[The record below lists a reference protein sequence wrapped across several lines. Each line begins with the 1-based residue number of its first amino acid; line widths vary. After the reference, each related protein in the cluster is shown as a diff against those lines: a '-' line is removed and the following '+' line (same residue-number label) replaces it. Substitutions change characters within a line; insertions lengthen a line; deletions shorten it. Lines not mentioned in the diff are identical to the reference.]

1 MLSKQI
7 HQKKQKDIL
16 SKDTNIFVETQRHK
30 KKRRP
35 IKFNESD
42 LVHETFLTP

>member
-35 IKFNESD
+35 IKFNVI